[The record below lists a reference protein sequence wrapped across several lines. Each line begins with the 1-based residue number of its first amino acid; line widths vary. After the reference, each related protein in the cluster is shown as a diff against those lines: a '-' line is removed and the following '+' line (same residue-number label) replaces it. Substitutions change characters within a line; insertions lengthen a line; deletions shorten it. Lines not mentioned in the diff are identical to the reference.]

1 MLKPNARVTI
11 PEHQNMQVQPPH
23 QMSNIQ
29 QVLHVNICLD
39 HMSKHHQHPSKP
51 VINKKLDSHV
61 FFFQFG
67 RSYESVTK
75 QTVDNLYKV
84 SIDLLK
90 CNYFTY

>member
-1 MLKPNARVTI
+1 
-11 PEHQNMQVQPPH
+11 MQVQPPH

-61 FFFQFG
+61 FFF
-67 RSYESVTK
+67 SLE
-75 QTVDNLYKV
+75 DHMKV
-84 SIDLLK
+84 
-90 CNYFTY
+90 